1 MREAVTAGAVPTDVP
16 SGRPVRP
23 VHAYWHARTLRTQL
37 LSLFILIEV
46 IAAAVA
52 GAVSVFNAR
61 SATRVEIA
69 ASMELAELWVKEAV
83 LLAQRETP
91 ADRFL
96 ADLSSQLRRARHV
109 RIEVRDAAGNV
120 LEVRPAAVVP
130 APGGGET
137 EAPTTSLPTTSLPTW
152 LLSLVSA
159 PAPAWFA
166 ALIAPPTER
175 RVVPVVVQGVRI
187 GSVDVVSEPKDEI
200 GEKWETTALLGAVGL
215 GVTLAVTGLLYLLVG
230 RVLKPLT
237 GLAAG
242 LAELE
247 HRRYRVRLERPQ
259 PAELAIITDRFNA
272 LAEALEATLAEN
284 QSLNRRLITAQDDER
299 RRTALDLHDEVGPSL
314 FGLKAHAASMA
325 KAAEA
330 LPEGA
335 AAHMTERVRDL
346 NAIIDHLQA
355 INRGMLNRLRPMS
368 LGQLPLADVLS
379 ELVSGR
385 AREYPQ
391 IRFSFAAEGIE
402 RSYGEPIDLTLYRCI
417 QEGLTNVIR
426 HAEATSVDVRIAAA
440 ESAAEA
446 SVILTVRDDGRGIDP
461 LAPKGLGSLG
471 MKERV
476 ECLGGDYAVESERGR
491 GTSLRVVI
499 PLRAKE
505 NDGRSPTSSMPA

>member
-1 MREAVTAGAVPTDVP
+1 MRPA
-16 SGRPVRP
+16 R
-23 VHAYWHARTLRTQL
+23 AYWRARTLRTQL

-46 IAAAVA
+46 IAAVIA
-52 GAVSVFNAR
+52 GAVSIFNAR

-130 APGGGET
+130 APGGGEI
-137 EAPTTSLPTTSLPTW
+137 EAPTTWP
-152 LLSLVSA
+152 LSLVSA
-159 PAPAWFA
+159 PAPPWFA

-200 GEKWETTALLGAVGL
+200 GEKWETTSVLGAVGL

-237 GLAAG
+237 GLAGG

-284 QSLNRRLITAQDDER
+284 QSLSRRLITAQDDER

-335 AAHMTERVRDL
+335 AADLKGRVRDL

-402 RSYGEPIDLTLYRCI
+402 RSYGDSIDLTLYRCI

-440 ESAAEA
+440 PGGSAAEA
-446 SVILTVRDDGRGIDP
+446 AVALTVRDDGRGIDP

-476 ECLGGDYAVESERGR
+476 EGLGGDYAIDSERGR
-491 GTSLRVVI
+491 GTSLQVVI

-505 NDGRSPTSSMPA
+505 NDAGSPSIPA

>member
-1 MREAVTAGAVPTDVP
+1 M
-16 SGRPVRP
+16 RP
-23 VHAYWHARTLRTQL
+23 VHAYWRARTLRTQL
-37 LSLFILIEV
+37 LSLFILIEL

-52 GAVSVFNAR
+52 GAVSIFNAR

-96 ADLSSQLRRARHV
+96 ADLASQLRRARHV

-130 APGGGET
+130 APAGGET
-137 EAPTTSLPTTSLPTW
+137 EPSTG

-200 GEKWETTALLGAVGL
+200 GEKWETTSLLGAVGL

-330 LPEGA
+330 LPEGTA
-335 AAHMTERVRDL
+335 AVMKERVRDL

-391 IRFSFAAEGIE
+391 IGFSFTAEGIE
-402 RSYGEPIDLTLYRCI
+402 RSYGDSIDLTLYRCI

-426 HAEATSVDVRIAAA
+426 HAEATSVDVKVAAA
-440 ESAAEA
+440 PGGSAAEA
-446 SVILTVRDDGRGIDP
+446 AVMLTVRDDGRGIDP

-476 ECLGGDYAVESERGR
+476 EGLGGDYAIDSERGR

-499 PLRAKE
+499 PVQAKE
-505 NDGRSPTSSMPA
+505 NDAGNRAAPKTIT

>member
-1 MREAVTAGAVPTDVP
+1 MREVVTAGAVPTDVP
-16 SGRPVRP
+16 SDRSMVPA
-23 VHAYWHARTLRTQL
+23 HAYWRARTLRTQL
-37 LSLFILIEV
+37 LILFILIEV

-52 GAVSVFNAR
+52 GAVSIFNAR

-137 EAPTTSLPTTSLPTW
+137 EAPTTW

-175 RVVPVVVQGVRI
+175 RVVPVVVQGIRI

-247 HRRYRVRLERPQ
+247 HRHYRVRLERPQ

-335 AAHMTERVRDL
+335 AADMKERVRDL

-391 IRFSFAAEGIE
+391 IRFSFASEGIE
-402 RSYGEPIDLTLYRCI
+402 RSHGEPIDLTLYRCI

-426 HAEATSVDVRIAAA
+426 HAEATSVDVRISAMPGG
-440 ESAAEA
+440 SAAEA
-446 SVILTVRDDGRGIDP
+446 VVMLTVRDDGRGIDP

-476 ECLGGDYAVESERGR
+476 EGLGGNYTIESERGR

-505 NDGRSPTSSMPA
+505 NDGGGPASSSPA

>member
-16 SGRPVRP
+16 SGRSMRAA
-23 VHAYWHARTLRTQL
+23 HIYWRARTLRTQL
-37 LSLFILIEV
+37 LSLFILIEL
-46 IAAAVA
+46 IAAVVA
-52 GAVSVFNAR
+52 GAVSIFNAR
-61 SATRVEIA
+61 SATRIEIA

-120 LEVRPAAVVP
+120 LEVRAAAVVP
-130 APGGGET
+130 APPGGET
-137 EAPTTSLPTTSLPTW
+137 EAPTTSLPTWP
-152 LLSLVSA
+152 LSLVSA

-166 ALIAPPTER
+166 VLIAPPTER

-237 GLAAG
+237 ALAAG

-259 PAELAIITDRFNA
+259 PAELAVITDRFNA

-325 KAAEA
+325 KVAEA
-330 LPEGA
+330 LPQGA
-335 AAHMTERVRDL
+335 AAEMKERVRDL

-402 RSYGEPIDLTLYRCI
+402 RSYGDSIDLTLYRCI
-417 QEGLTNVIR
+417 QESLTNVIR

-440 ESAAEA
+440 SGPAAEA
-446 SVILTVRDDGRGIDP
+446 AVMLTVQDDGRGIDP

-476 ECLGGDYAVESERGR
+476 EGLGGDYALESEPGR
-491 GTSLRVVI
+491 GTCLQVVI

-505 NDGRSPTSSMPA
+505 NDAGNTPASKTTT

>member
-1 MREAVTAGAVPTDVP
+1 
-16 SGRPVRP
+16 
-23 VHAYWHARTLRTQL
+23 
-37 LSLFILIEV
+37 
-46 IAAAVA
+46 
-52 GAVSVFNAR
+52 
-61 SATRVEIA
+61 
-69 ASMELAELWVKEAV
+69 LWVKEAV
-83 LLAQRETP
+83 LLAQQERP
-91 ADRFL
+91 SDRFL

-120 LEVRPAAVVP
+120 LEVRHAAVVP

-137 EAPTTSLPTTSLPTW
+137 EAW

-175 RVVPVVVQGVRI
+175 RVVPVVVQGARI

-200 GEKWETTALLGAVGL
+200 GEKWETTSLLGAVGL

-237 GLAAG
+237 ALAAG

-247 HRRYRVRLERPQ
+247 HRHYRVRLERPQ

-284 QSLNRRLITAQDDER
+284 QSLNGRLITAQDDER

-335 AAHMTERVRDL
+335 AADMKERVRDL
-346 NAIIDHLQA
+346 NAIIDHLQT

-385 AREYPQ
+385 AREYPR
-391 IRFSFAAEGIE
+391 IRFLFAADGIE
-402 RSYGEPIDLTLYRCI
+402 RSYGDSIDLTLYRCI

-440 ESAAEA
+440 PGGSAEA
-446 SVILTVRDDGRGIDP
+446 SVTLTVRDDGRGIDP
-461 LAPKGLGSLG
+461 QAPKGLGSLG

-476 ECLGGDYAVESERGR
+476 EGLGGDYTIESERGR

-505 NDGRSPTSSMPA
+505 NGAGNAVASKTST